1 MKELSMLILE
11 LMFQYHPYRKKFV
24 TIWPV
29 TREGGRCIKLVTN
42 GDKGGRVKKTFLAV
56 TSFLNGPYQTRINYS
71 LII

>member
-42 GDKGGRVKKTFLAV
+42 GDKGGRECKKWPFW
-56 TSFLNGPYQTRINYS
+56 R
-71 LII
+71 